1 MLKKSEALKKLLS
14 KIKYSKVLLDEKSL
28 FKASIDNSRF
38 SFLPEAVVKIKNEN
52 DVGIVLK
59 LANETKTNV
68 TVRGAGTGC
77 CAGCVPQSGGWVI
90 DLSEFN
96 DIKIDTVSRCAHV
109 QAGAITYDIYSSA
122 KKENLFYP
130 PDPSSHKFST
140 IGGNIACDA
149 GGLRACKYG
158 TTRDYVMALSC
169 FLPTGEKVNWSL
181 PLKKFTAGL
190 NLRDL
195 LVSSEGTLGVI
206 TKASLKLLPL
216 PEMARACAAMFPSDS
231 SAIRA
236 VEEILKSTL
245 NPSVL
250 EFLDTE
256 SLSAATKY
264 KNMKMKKAA
273 MLLMEFDGS
282 FSDIKKSFAKI
293 KTLKCGKYF
302 QFSKNEKE
310 SEKLWEMRR
319 ICSQASYMYGDIKLN
334 QDIVLPSTK
343 VSDFFDFF
351 KSLCKDNN
359 LYSPTFGH
367 AGDGNYHLHIM
378 YFGKDKK
385 TKILANKA
393 MEKSITYAIKL
404 GGAISGEHGI
414 GLLKLKYM
422 KLQHTDTEL
431 SAMRKIK
438 QTLDPNNILNAQKV
452 LGDFDI
458 YKLEPLKNVILPWD
472 KK

>member
-1 MLKKSEALKKLLS
+1 MLKKSETLKKLLS
-14 KIKYSKVLLDEKSL
+14 KIKHSKVLLDEDSL
-28 FKASIDNSRF
+28 FKASIDNARF
-38 SFLPEAVVKIKNEN
+38 SFLPEAVIKIQDEN
-52 DVGIVLK
+52 DVGLVLK

-68 TVRGAGTGC
+68 TIRGAGTGC
-77 CAGCVPQSGGWVI
+77 CAGCVPQNGGWVI

-96 DIKIDTVSRCAHV
+96 KIEIDKTSRCAHV
-109 QAGAITYDIYSSA
+109 KAGAITYDIFCAA

-130 PDPSSHKFST
+130 PDPSSHKFCT

-158 TTRDYVMALSC
+158 TTRDYIMALTC

-190 NLRDL
+190 NLRDMF
-195 LVSSEGTLGVI
+195 VSSEGTLGVI
-206 TKASLKLLPL
+206 VKATLKLLPL
-216 PEMARACAAMFPSDS
+216 PENARACAAYFSSDS
-231 SAIRA
+231 TALSAI
-236 VEEILKSTL
+236 EEILKSTL

-250 EFLDTE
+250 EFLDEE
-256 SLSAATKY
+256 SLSAASKY
-264 KNMKMKKAA
+264 KNLKMKKAA

-282 FSDIKKSFAKI
+282 LSDIKNSFAKL
-293 KTLKCGKYF
+293 KSLKCGKEF
-302 QFSKNEKE
+302 QFSKTEKE

-319 ICSQASYMYGDIKLN
+319 ICSQASYMYGDTKLN
-334 QDIVLPSTK
+334 QDIVLPSEK
-343 VSDFFDFF
+343 VSCFFDFF
-351 KSLCKDNN
+351 KNLCKEKN

-378 YFGKDKK
+378 YFAKDKK
-385 TKILANKA
+385 AKMLANKA
-393 MEKSITYAIKL
+393 MEKSIVYAIKL

-422 KLQHTDTEL
+422 SHQHSPSEL
-431 SAMRKIK
+431 STMKKIK
-438 QTLDPNNILNAQKV
+438 RTLDPNNVLNAQKV
-452 LGDFDI
+452 LGNFDI
-458 YKLEPLKNVILPWD
+458 YKFEPLKNIILPWD